1 MAFTRFHD
9 DPARIEKQLQ
19 ETTGLGRYM
28 LNVPGNNG
36 DTPCFMEDP
45 FIRMQKWGANLMTN
59 TVNLES
65 DLFGL
70 TRKTNKDTLS
80 ENNYV
85 TKAVYAEK
93 KAYPVCAPSTDQ
105 SRVTMPAWMF
115 RDLEQVNW
123 SILPLNPQE
132 NTCFPFQNNL
142 NTRLIEKDTFVTK
155 MPAKFIN

>member
-9 DPARIEKQLQ
+9 DEARIEKQLQ
-19 ETTGLGRYM
+19 ESTGLGRYM

-36 DTPCFMEDP
+36 DKPCFMEDP

-65 DLFGL
+65 DLLGL
-70 TRKTNKDTLS
+70 TRKMNHDSLT
-80 ENNYV
+80 ENNY
-85 TKAVYAEK
+85 TSKAVSTQK
-93 KAYPVCAPSTDQ
+93 KSYPNCTPSTDQ
-105 SRVTMPAWMF
+105 SRATMPAWMF

-132 NTCFPFQNNL
+132 NTCFPFENNVS
-142 NTRLIEKDTFVTK
+142 TRLVEKDYYVAKAPT
-155 MPAKFIN
+155 KFIN